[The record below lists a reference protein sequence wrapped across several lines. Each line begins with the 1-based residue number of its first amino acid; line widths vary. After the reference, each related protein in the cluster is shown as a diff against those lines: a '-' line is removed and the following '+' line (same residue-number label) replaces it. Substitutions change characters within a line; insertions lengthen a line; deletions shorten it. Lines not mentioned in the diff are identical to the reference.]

1 MLFMS
6 EKVVVI
12 WMYSDYTYFDSSQK
26 IVKTLSMFS
35 APSRSE
41 DIGAHFAIDE
51 DTYDLVT
58 ERVHNV
64 NDILSL

>member
-1 MLFMS
+1 MS

-12 WMYSDYTYFDSSQK
+12 WMYSYYT
-26 IVKTLSMFS
+26 ISMFS

-41 DIGAHFAIDE
+41 DIGAHFGIDE

-58 ERVHNV
+58 EPVHNV